1 MYNSIQIQ
9 LLAMFLKVVGSFNT
23 LTSSRLCMSKKIYLQ
38 DQEFQLTA
46 SAGYKS
52 SIVHLVNNSREAQ
65 KLYLSE
71 HLRF

>member
-9 LLAMFLKVVGSFNT
+9 LLALFLKKVGSFNT
-23 LTSSRLCMSKKIYLQ
+23 LTSSICTSKKTYLQ

-52 SIVHLVNNSREAQ
+52 SIDH
-65 KLYLSE
+65 
-71 HLRF
+71 

>member
-23 LTSSRLCMSKKIYLQ
+23 LTSSRLFMSKKIYLQ

-46 SAGYKS
+46 SAGYRS
-52 SIVHLVNNSREAQ
+52 SIVH
-65 KLYLSE
+65 
-71 HLRF
+71 